1 MSLNWDKYSAL
12 YWCFCVRIS
21 FILLLIK
28 WTEMDPNAGY
38 EATDLGFETL
48 DQANYN
54 SIPEYNVVLI
64 TLSSYPLNMHSWT
77 YLQRYE
83 GTANYFTKNHDRREI
98 ELSCNSAHTQ
108 AEGRNQLILMALQ
121 QILPYWMVHISPAY
135 IPRLFYPFCRK
146 QSVPYWS
153 SLFNENV
160 LHKTQEM
167 AFQFRDPKFEKF
179 LGEHAPRLPPCLGR
193 LGIGPSNSSSP
204 ALGSISVVSRVR
216 SLILPE
222 ERLSLFFHHWALIS

>member
-1 MSLNWDKYSAL
+1 MSLNWDKYSTL

-28 WTEMDPNAGY
+28 WSEMDPNAAY

-54 SIPEYNVVLI
+54 SIPEYNVALI
-64 TLSSYPLNMHSWT
+64 TLSSYPLNMHSWA

-83 GTANYFTKNHDRREI
+83 GTANYFTKDHDRREI

-108 AEGRNQLILMALQ
+108 AERRNQLILMALQ
-121 QILPYWMVHISPAY
+121 QILPDGRVHISAAY
-135 IPRLFYPFCRK
+135 ILPLFYPFCRK

-153 SLFNENV
+153 SLFTENV
-160 LHKTQEM
+160 LQKTQEM
-167 AFQFRDPKFEKF
+167 EFHFRYPEFEKF
-179 LGEHAPRLPPCLGR
+179 LVEHAPRLPSFLGR
-193 LGIGPSNSSSP
+193 LGPSNSSSP
-204 ALGSISVVSRVR
+204 ALGSISTVSRVR